1 MENILHYFNEKIIS
15 LTEKYLKELIFTKGI
30 SSFTDDLVKE
40 FAEFG
45 SNLTQFIIE
54 YAEKEIFELKERKEE
69 FESLEKDKRN
79 IVSIFGEIEFKRRYY
94 ENKETSKKVYLLDE
108 FIGIEPKQRLL
119 ENVRERLITEA
130 IETTYENAGNKAAY
144 GVKISRQE
152 VKNEIEKL
160 DLNKEFYNK
169 KEKIKQVENLYII
182 ADEDHVHLQKGGIEE
197 PRMVIVYENAV
208 SNGKRIELNNKRHFG
223 GIYKNKIH
231 DLWDEISLYIEENYD
246 LNVLKNVFIQ
256 GDGATWIKTGL
267 EWVQKS
273 VYVLD
278 EFHMTKA
285 INGIVGRI
293 TKENKKEQVEYK
305 KRIYNSIKK
314 LNFKEFKDICYEILS
329 EEMEYTLRVRK
340 EQNMNY
346 ILNNEEGI
354 RNLYNNKNLLHG
366 CSAEGHVSHVFS
378 DRMSSRPMGW
388 KTANVN
394 NMSKLRLL
402 REDKITVKEIMAK
415 QEKVI
420 NINEYKEIKEKTKK
434 KINKNIDFK
443 PVSLPIITF
452 GTHGERDFFRK
463 LLDGKAV

>member
-197 PRMVIVYENAV
+197 PRIVIVYENAV

-314 LNFKEFKDICYEILS
+314 LDFKEFKDICYEILS

>member
-1 MENILHYFNEKIIS
+1 MENILHYFNKKIIS
-15 LTEKYLKELIFTKGI
+15 LTEKYLKELIFTKGV

-45 SNLTQFIIE
+45 SKLTQFIIE

-130 IETTYENAGNKAAY
+130 IKTTYENAGNKAAY

-197 PRMVIVYENAV
+197 PRIVIVYENAV

-314 LNFKEFKDICYEILS
+314 LDFKEFKDICYEILS

-388 KTANVN
+388 KTSNVN

>member
-15 LTEKYLKELIFTKGI
+15 LTEKYLKKLIFTKGI

-94 ENKETSKKVYLLDE
+94 KNKETSKKVYLLDE

-160 DLNKEFYNK
+160 DLDKEFYNK
-169 KEKIKQVENLYII
+169 KEKVKQVENLYII

-197 PRMVIVYENAV
+197 PRIVIVYENAV

-231 DLWDEISLYIEENYD
+231 DLWDEVSLYIEENYD

-314 LNFKEFKDICYEILS
+314 LDFKEFKDICYEILS

-402 REDKITVKEIMAK
+402 REDKITVKEIMVK

>member
-1 MENILHYFNEKIIS
+1 MENILHYFNKKIIS
-15 LTEKYLKELIFTKGI
+15 LTEKYLKELIFTKGV

-45 SNLTQFIIE
+45 SKLTQFIIE

-197 PRMVIVYENAV
+197 PRIVIVYENAV

-314 LNFKEFKDICYEILS
+314 LDFKEFKDICYEILS

-388 KTANVN
+388 KTSNVN